1 MTHFLDEE
9 NKNAKR
15 FISAYNRLDQ
25 GLRDIYSIK
34 RSLNYADM
42 IKKVATVN
50 TVVAKFQ
57 DELIDYGRLRNAI
70 VHGNSEEIIAEPN
83 YSVVEKL
90 ENIARLINT
99 PPKVIDSLRLRKV
112 YMVQGDATLKEVIYQ
127 MGRMGYSIIPVYISG
142 TLIGVINRKM
152 IVDTLAKFIREGRD
166 VSIAMDEP
174 VSECTNIFS
183 ETSNYEVV
191 PSNITIENLLYIF
204 DQNRKLSS
212 VILTENGNYNE
223 EPKAVV
229 VSADIIDLNKILD
242 NY

>member
-1 MTHFLDEE
+1 MYSEE

-15 FISAYNRLDQ
+15 FINAYNRLDQ

-50 TVVAKFQ
+50 TVVHKFE

-70 VHGNSEEIIAEPN
+70 VHGNSDEIIAEPN
-83 YSVVEKL
+83 FFVVEKL
-90 ENIARLINT
+90 EKIARLINT
-99 PPKVIDSLRLRKV
+99 PPKVIDSLKLRKV
-112 YMVQGDATLKEVIYQ
+112 NIVQGESTLKEVVYQ
-127 MGRMGYSIIPVYISG
+127 MGRMGFSIIPVYISG

-152 IVDTLAKFIREGRD
+152 IVDTIAKFIKEGRD

-183 ETSNYEVV
+183 ETSHYEVV

-204 DQNRKLSS
+204 DQNRRLSS

-223 EPKAVV
+223 EPQAVV